1 MDPMPRPPEAARLR
15 PLGVFARSP
24 PFLNSLTRSTLP
36 TSSLSPQLP
45 VTRVYHLPPE
55 PISIR
60 HSPSIIL
67 SQSYPSCSSLDSLRS
82 IHTSSLQSSPTTS
95 SWQWWFQQQT
105 PSSPPPLAPNEHTDK
120 QCSLLSFSHINGL
133 KIYLIDLSPS
143 NPVVFCHGLLGFD
156 SVTIGPA
163 IAPLEVSHWRGIKEV
178 LEQNGTQVLIT
189 RVPATSSPVDRA
201 KVLEQKISSVYP
213 GRSVHLIGEFFSPSV
228 RISQ

>member
-1 MDPMPRPPEAARLR
+1 MSCMDPMPRPPEAARLR

-95 SWQWWFQQQT
+95 SWQWWFQQKA
-105 PSSPPPLAPNEHTDK
+105 PSPPPTPNELDK
-120 QCSLLSFSHINGL
+120 LCSLLSLSH
-133 KIYLIDLSPS
+133 
-143 NPVVFCHGLLGFD
+143 
-156 SVTIGPA
+156 TIGLTL
-163 IAPLEVSHWRGIKEV
+163 INRSFPL
-178 LEQNGTQVLIT
+178 
-189 RVPATSSPVDRA
+189 
-201 KVLEQKISSVYP
+201 
-213 GRSVHLIGEFFSPSV
+213 
-228 RISQ
+228 